1 MTRTAAAVLVVVAAG
16 WLWEVFALSTRR
28 IPTITEVVHAY
39 RGSLLV
45 SGLVVLLIV
54 VSAGWAIAHLILA

>member
-1 MTRTAAAVLVVVAAG
+1 MTRTAAAVLVIVAVG
-16 WLWEVFALSTRR
+16 WAWEVFALSTRR
-28 IPTITEVVHAY
+28 IPTITEAVHAY

-54 VSAGWAIAHLILA
+54 ASAGWAIAHLIL